1 MMDRLFDILLLICSK
16 NVIIRMIDGT
26 IDYEGKKENVP
37 FDLLQLT
44 VKGVYPNNNDTIDIV
59 LEHLCYKW

>member
-1 MMDRLFDILLLICSK
+1 MMDRLFDILLLIRSK

-37 FDLLQLT
+37 FDLLQLI
-44 VKGVYPNNNDTIDIV
+44 VEGVYPNNNDTIDIV
-59 LEHLCYKW
+59 LEHMCYKW

>member
-1 MMDRLFDILLLICSK
+1 
-16 NVIIRMIDGT
+16 MIDGT
-26 IDYEGKKENVP
+26 IEYEGKKENVP

-59 LEHLCYKW
+59 LEHLLYKW